1 MGTAMIDGLAGQM
14 VYLEGLRTTGG
25 IAVAP
30 WGPGGLALD
39 MTIPATRI
47 TDIAPALG
55 GRGGILLSAQS
66 CYLHRTIG
74 AGPNHGA
81 LVMDAGLGGLNVD
94 KMLVGQLQG
103 DNYYYMLSEVAQ
115 RAADQGVTVTCPE
128 IIHYIGTSS
137 KNEAYALALGNINL
151 VWDQQQ
157 GYCQTTWGQTPRI
170 IAGQTG
176 GDCNTAP
183 DAYDVTMAQYD
194 AIRDRGG
201 EIATSQRIWPIN
213 DNNIHTDVD
222 VSVMIGEVIDWCRET
237 VDAGGKWTPWASITK
252 SGETVTVAFD
262 LRPGETLVN
271 RAGFYDDHGGAGTA
285 PNFGFEADGGIVSA
299 VPDLDG
305 NTVVV
310 TLTNP
315 TATWLR
321 FAMQRQDVLS
331 YGVPLGVQTYNQSSH
346 RTTLFPSETRASR
359 FYPDRTLW
367 RSLPSFAVYFD
378 GDQVNRL
385 DGTPFNAGK

>member
-14 VYLEGLRTTGG
+14 AYLEGLRTTGG

-39 MTIPATRI
+39 MTIPATSI

-74 AGPNHGA
+74 ADPNHGA

-103 DNYYYMLSEVAQ
+103 DNYYYMLSEVA
-115 RAADQGVTVTCPE
+115 RLAADQGVTVTCPE

-137 KNEAYALALGNINL
+137 KNETYAVALGNINL

-157 GYCQTTWGQTPRI
+157 GYCQTTWGQTPRV

-176 GDCNTAP
+176 GDCNTAA
-183 DAYDVTMAQYD
+183 DNYDVAMAQYD

-201 EIATSQRIWPIN
+201 EIATSQRIWRIN

-237 VDAGGKWTPWASITK
+237 VDGGGKWTPWASVTK
-252 SGETVTVAFD
+252 SGATVIVSFD
-262 LRPGETLVN
+262 LRNGETLVN
-271 RAGFYDDHGGAGTA
+271 RANFYDAHGGAAATA
-285 PNFGFEADGGIVSA
+285 PNFGFEADGGIVSV
-299 VPDLDG
+299 VPDLGG
-305 NTVVV
+305 NTVTV
-310 TLTNP
+310 TLANP
-315 TATWLR
+315 AATWLR
-321 FAMQRQDVLS
+321 FAMQRQDVQT
-331 YGVPLGVQTYNQSSH
+331 YAVPSGALTYNQSSH
-346 RTTLFPSETRASR
+346 RTTLFPSETRTSR
-359 FYPDRTLW
+359 FFPAETLW
-367 RSLPSFAVYFD
+367 RSLPSFSVLFD
-378 GDQVNRL
+378 GDAVQRL
-385 DGTPFNAGK
+385 DGTTFA